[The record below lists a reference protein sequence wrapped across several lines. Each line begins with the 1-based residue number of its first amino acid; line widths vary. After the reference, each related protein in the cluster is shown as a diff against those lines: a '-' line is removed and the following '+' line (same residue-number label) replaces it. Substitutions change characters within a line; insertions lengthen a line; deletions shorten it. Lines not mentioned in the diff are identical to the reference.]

1 MKRGFKV
8 QSYDY
13 FGNTFTFIRSETT
26 NSLKMNPLNN
36 SGGLIMVSYFH
47 YC

>member
-13 FGNTFTFIRSETT
+13 FGNTFTFIRSEMT
-26 NSLKMNPLNN
+26 NCLKINTLNYLD
-36 SGGLIMVSYFH
+36 GLRGCPSIHF
-47 YC
+47 C

>member
-13 FGNTFTFIRSETT
+13 FGNTFTFIRSEICKAQEM
-26 NSLKMNPLNN
+26 SELNQTHFRA
-36 SGGLIMVSYFH
+36 SFTFI
-47 YC
+47 